1 MGTRPRRQTV
11 MNPSS
16 ALPSDLAADT
26 SWYAAS
32 APPAPPHPRLS
43 GEHRVDVAILGA
55 GYTGLSAALELAGR
69 GYRVA
74 VVEATR
80 VGGGASGRNGGQLIT
95 GFNPP
100 FTTLAARHG
109 VAEARALFELAEAG
123 KTLLRE
129 RIARHAIACDLSW
142 GFASAALKPR
152 QLRAMAAEAALLHRF
167 GYDALTPW
175 SAAELRAVVRSERYI
190 GAWYDAGSGHLHPL
204 NYARGLAR
212 AAVGAGA
219 LLFERSPVVALEP
232 GKRPALVTADGRL
245 AADAVLLCGNADLV
259 QGLPRLAPRLTRRI
273 MPVASGMIA
282 TAPLGPAGL
291 AEHLARNIAV
301 ADANHIL
308 DYFRGTPDGRLLFGG
323 LARYDGRAPR
333 DLAGALRRR
342 LARVFPRLA
351 AVPIEHHWSGLVAI
365 TRDRL
370 PYLGR
375 LAPNI
380 LFALGYSGH
389 GVILAGLAGTL
400 LGEAVSGTL
409 ERFDR
414 LARLRHQP
422 FPGGPLKT
430 PILVAA
436 MLYYRL
442 RDML

>member
-1 MGTRPRRQTV
+1 
-11 MNPSS
+11 MNRSS
-16 ALPSDLAADT
+16 APLPGA
-26 SWYAAS
+26 SWYEAS
-32 APPAPPHPRLS
+32 AQPAPPHPVLAGDHS
-43 GEHRVDVAILGA
+43 ADVAILGA
-55 GYTGLSAALELAGR
+55 GYTGLSAALALAER

-74 VVEATR
+74 VVEAAQI
-80 VGGGASGRNGGQLIT
+80 GSGASGRNGGQVIT

-100 FTTLAARHG
+100 FTALAARHG
-109 VAEARALFELAEAG
+109 IDAARALFELAEAG

-129 RIARHAIACDLSW
+129 RVARHAIACDLTW
-142 GFASAALKPR
+142 GFACAALKPR
-152 QLRAMAAEAALLHRF
+152 QLRELADEAALLQRF
-167 GYDALTPW
+167 GYGALAPW
-175 SAAELRAVVRSERYI
+175 SAAQLRAVVRSERYI
-190 GAWYDAGSGHLHPL
+190 GGWYDSGSGHLHPL

-212 AAVGAGA
+212 AAVAAGA
-219 LLFERSPVVALEP
+219 RLYERSPVIRLEQ
-232 GKRPALVTADGRL
+232 GRRPALVTANGRIT
-245 AADAVLLCGNADLV
+245 ADVVLLCGNAYLIH
-259 QGLPRLAPRLTRRI
+259 GLPGLAPDLTRRI
-273 MPVASGMIA
+273 MPVASAMIA

-291 AEHLARNIAV
+291 AAPLTRDIAV

-323 LARYDGRAPR
+323 LARYSGRAPP
-333 DLAGALRRR
+333 DLAGALRPR
-342 LARVFPRLA
+342 LARVFPELA
-351 AVPIEHHWSGLVAI
+351 AVPIEHQWSGLVAI

-400 LGEAVSGTL
+400 LAEAVSGTL

-414 LARLRHQP
+414 LARLRHRP
-422 FPGGPLKT
+422 FPGGAFKT

>member
-1 MGTRPRRQTV
+1 MKW
-11 MNPSS
+11 SS
-16 ALPSDLAADT
+16 ARPEGM
-26 SWYAAS
+26 SWYEAS
-32 APPAPPHPRLS
+32 APPGPIQPRLA
-43 GEHRVDVAILGA
+43 GDHDADVAILGA

-74 VVEATR
+74 LVEAAR
-80 VGGGASGRNGGQLIT
+80 VGDGASGRNGGQLIT
-95 GFNPP
+95 GFNPS

-123 KTLLRE
+123 KALLRE
-129 RIARHAIACDLSW
+129 RIARHAIACDLTW
-142 GFASAALKPR
+142 GFACAALKPR
-152 QLRAMAAEAALLHRF
+152 QLHALADEAALLQRF
-167 GYDALTPW
+167 GYGALAPW
-175 SAAELRAVVRSERYI
+175 SDAELHAVVRSERYI
-190 GAWYDAGSGHLHPL
+190 GAWYDSGSGHLHPL
-204 NYARGLAR
+204 NYLRGVAR
-212 AAVGAGA
+212 AATAAGA
-219 LLFERSPVVALEP
+219 RLFERSPAVRLEP

-245 AADAVLLCGNADLV
+245 TADFVLLCGNAYLVRDLP
-259 QGLPRLAPRLTRRI
+259 GLAPRLTRRI
-273 MPVASGMIA
+273 MPVASAMIA
-282 TAPLGPAGL
+282 TAPLGQGGL
-291 AEHLARNIAV
+291 HALLARDIAV

-323 LARYDGRAPR
+323 LARYSGRAPR
-333 DLAGALRRR
+333 DLAGVLRPR
-342 LARVFPRLA
+342 LARVFPALA
-351 AVPIEHHWSGLVAI
+351 AVPIEHQWSGLVAI

-370 PYLGR
+370 PYIGR

-389 GVILAGLAGTL
+389 GIILAGLAGAL
-400 LGEAVSGTL
+400 LAEAVSGTL

-414 LARLRHQP
+414 LARLRHEP

>member
-1 MGTRPRRQTV
+1 MKR
-11 MNPSS
+11 SS
-16 ALPSDLAADT
+16 ARSEGL

-32 APPAPPHPRLS
+32 ASPAPLHPPLA
-43 GEHRVDVAILGA
+43 GDHDTDVAILGA
-55 GYTGLSAALELAGR
+55 GYTGLGAALELAGR

-74 VVEATR
+74 LVEGAR
-80 VGGGASGRNGGQLIT
+80 VGDGASGRNGGQLIT

-100 FTTLAARHG
+100 FTSLAARHG

-123 KTLLRE
+123 KKLLRE
-129 RIARHAIACDLSW
+129 RIARHAIACDLTW
-142 GFASAALKPR
+142 GFACAALKPR
-152 QLRAMAAEAALLHRF
+152 QLRELADEAALLQRF
-167 GYDALTPW
+167 GYDALAPW
-175 SAAELRAVVRSERYI
+175 SEAELRAVVRSERYI
-190 GAWYDAGSGHLHPL
+190 GAWYDAGSGHLNPL
-204 NYARGLAR
+204 SYVRGLAR
-212 AAVGAGA
+212 AATAAGA
-219 LLFERSPVVALEP
+219 RLFERSPVVRLEA

-245 AADAVLLCGNADLV
+245 TADFVLLCGNAYLIEGWPD
-259 QGLPRLAPRLTRRI
+259 LAPHLTRRI
-273 MPVASGMIA
+273 MPVASAMVA

-291 AEHLARNIAV
+291 APYLARDIAV

-323 LARYDGRAPR
+323 LARYSGRAPR
-333 DLAGALRRR
+333 DVAGALRPR
-342 LARVFPRLA
+342 LARVFPALA
-351 AVPIEHHWSGLVAI
+351 AVPIEHQWSGLVAI

-370 PYLGR
+370 PYIGR

-389 GVILAGLAGTL
+389 GIILAGLAGAL
-400 LGEAVSGTL
+400 LAEAVSGTL

-414 LARLRHQP
+414 LARLRHAP
-422 FPGGPLKT
+422 FPGGPFKT

>member
-1 MGTRPRRQTV
+1 MVTRARRQTV

-16 ALPSDLAADT
+16 DT
-26 SWYAAS
+26 SWYEAS
-32 APPAPPHPRLS
+32 APPAPSQPQLT
-43 GEHRVDVAILGA
+43 GEHRADVAILGA
-55 GYTGLSAALELAGR
+55 GYTGLSAALALAER

-109 VAEARALFELAEAG
+109 AAEARALFELAEQG
-123 KTLLRE
+123 KALLRE
-129 RIARHAIACDLSW
+129 RIARHAIACDLRW
-142 GFASAALKPR
+142 GFACAALKPR
-152 QLRAMAAEAALLHRF
+152 QLRAMAEEAALLQRF
-167 GYDALTPW
+167 GYGALTQW

-190 GAWYDAGSGHLHPL
+190 GAWYDDGSGHLNPL
-204 NYARGLAR
+204 TYARGLAR
-212 AAVGAGA
+212 AAVAAGA
-219 LLFERSPVVALEP
+219 LLFERSPVIALEP
-232 GKRPALVTADGRL
+232 GTRPALVTAEGRL
-245 AADAVLLCGNADLV
+245 AADAVLLCGNAYLA
-259 QGLPRLAPRLTRRI
+259 QGMPGLPPRLTRRI
-273 MPVASGMIA
+273 MPVASAMIA

-291 AEHLARNIAV
+291 AEHLARDIAV

-333 DLAGALRRR
+333 DLAGALRPR
-342 LARVFPRLA
+342 LDRVFPKLA

-389 GVILAGLAGTL
+389 GVILAGLAGAL
-400 LGEAVSGTL
+400 LAEAVSGTL

-414 LARLRHQP
+414 LARLPHER

-430 PILVAA
+430 PVLVAA

-442 RDML
+442 RDVL